1 LKISWL
7 IPRPFIDQHSYIL
20 NTYFLISKKI
30 KDIRIDSVNGGEKY
44 YGNKIPSN
52 GIRRIFNFIL
62 SNTKYK
68 NTFNYIWLKNKPVD
82 ILHIQ
87 YSYLFPNIV
96 PLLKIKKR
104 PKIVI
109 TLRGSDTYCR
119 PWIDEKWMNLY
130 KIYSNDIDAFVVQS
144 TDQKLYLNK
153 FEVEEKK
160 IWIIP
165 SGSKAIEC
173 SPKIIKKDQKIKII
187 SVFRF
192 VWEKNIT
199 GNLVFIK
206 MLKEKYPNIEY
217 CIYGSGSDLGQIHY
231 LIDRLNIG
239 DVVEIKDRI
248 PNKELKQKYFEFNYY
263 LQLSISESLSMTVI
277 EAQQRGL
284 IPIVSNI
291 GGLKDLVQEGKTG
304 IIKDFTDYKNLVED
318 TIKLHQ
324 NPEAYNKISRQCI
337 ENIKNNYATEM
348 EVKRLREMYKNII
361 GNS

>member
-1 LKISWL
+1 MEISWL

-20 NTYFLISKKI
+20 DTYFLISKKL
-30 KDIRIDSVNGGEKY
+30 KDIRIDSVNGEKNY
-44 YGNKIPSN
+44 YGNKIPSK
-52 GIRRIFNFIL
+52 GIRRVFDFIL

-68 NTFNYIWLKNKPVD
+68 NTFNYIWLKKNPVD
-82 ILHIQ
+82 ILHVQ
-87 YSYLFPNIV
+87 YSGLFSHII

-109 TLRGSDTYCR
+109 TLRGSDTYWR

-165 SGSKAIEC
+165 SGSKSIEC
-173 SPKIIKKDQKIKII
+173 SPGIIKKGQKIKII
-187 SVFRF
+187 SAFRF

-217 CIYGSGSDLGQIHY
+217 CIYGGGADLGQIHY
-231 LIDRLNIG
+231 LIHRLNIS
-239 DVVEIKDRI
+239 DVVKVKGYI
-248 PNKELKQKYFEFNYY
+248 PNKELKRKYLEFNYY
-263 LQLSISESLSMTVI
+263 LQLSISEASSITVI
-277 EAQQRGL
+277 ESQQRGL
-284 IPIVSNI
+284 VPIVSNI
-291 GGLKDLVQEGKTG
+291 GGLKDLVQDGETG
-304 IIKDFTDYKNLVED
+304 IIKDFSDYENLVSD
-318 TIKLHQ
+318 TLKLHQ
-324 NPEAYNKISRQCI
+324 NPEAYNKISKQCI
-337 ENIKNNYATEM
+337 ENIKRNYTPDIEAQG
-348 EVKRLREMYKNII
+348 LRKMYETII
-361 GNS
+361 MNL

>member
-1 LKISWL
+1 MKKSWL
-7 IPRPFIDQHSYIL
+7 IPKPFLDQHSYIL
-20 NTYFLISKKI
+20 DTYFLITKKL
-30 KDIRIDSVNGGEKY
+30 KDTRIDSANGEKNY
-44 YGNKIPSN
+44 YGNKIPSQ
-52 GIRRIFNFIL
+52 GIRRIFDFIL

-68 NTFNYIWLKNKPVD
+68 NTFNYIWLKKNPVD
-82 ILHIQ
+82 ILHVQ
-87 YSYLFPNIV
+87 YSGLFPHII

-109 TLRGSDTYCR
+109 TLRGSDTYWR
-119 PWIDEKWMNLY
+119 PWIDKKWMNLY

-144 TDQKLYLNK
+144 ADQKLYLNK

-165 SGSKAIEC
+165 SGSKSIEC
-173 SPKIIKKDQKIKII
+173 SPKIIKKGQKIKII

-192 VWEKNIT
+192 IWEKNIT

-206 MLKEKYPNIEY
+206 MLKKKYLDIEY
-217 CIYGSGSDLGQIHY
+217 SIYGSGNDLAQIHY

-248 PNKELKQKYFEFNYY
+248 PNKELKQKYLEYDYY

-291 GGLKDLVQEGKTG
+291 GGLKDLVQDGKTG
-304 IIKDFTDYKNLVED
+304 IIKDFTDYENLVDD
-318 TIKLHQ
+318 TIKLHK
-324 NPEAYNKISRQCI
+324 NPEAYNKISRKCI
-337 ENIKNNYATEM
+337 ENIKNNYTTEM
-348 EVKRLREMYKNII
+348 EVKRLREMYENII